1 MFMKTIAAAL
11 LLGSAAGA
19 QPSADE
25 FKASGG
31 TIRITP
37 IRHASLLIQAG
48 GQNVYVDPA
57 QGNFDGLPKADII
70 LLTDIHFDHFVPD
83 LVAKLRKPETIV
95 AGPEAVAQKL
105 KGIEILRNGE
115 SKTFGAWKVEAVPAY
130 NIKRGPSPGQFY
142 HEKGRG
148 NGYIIT
154 WSDKRIYVAG
164 DTENIPEMRSIKN
177 IDIAFLPMNLPYTMT
192 PEEAA
197 EAAKAFKPKVV
208 YPYHYRG
215 TDLTAFAKALEGSGI
230 EVRLRNWY

>member
-31 TIRITP
+31 AIRITP
-37 IRHASLLIQAG
+37 IRHASMLLQAG
-48 GQNVYVDPA
+48 GQNVYIDPA
-57 QGNFDGLPKADII
+57 QGNFEGLPKADII
-70 LLTDIHFDHFVPD
+70 LITDIHFDHFVPD

-105 KGIEILRNGE
+105 KGIEVLRNGE

-164 DTENIPEMRSIKN
+164 DTENIPEMRNIKN

-197 EAAKAFKPKVV
+197 EAAKAFRPKVV

-215 TDLTAFAKALEGSGI
+215 TDLNAFSKALEGSGI